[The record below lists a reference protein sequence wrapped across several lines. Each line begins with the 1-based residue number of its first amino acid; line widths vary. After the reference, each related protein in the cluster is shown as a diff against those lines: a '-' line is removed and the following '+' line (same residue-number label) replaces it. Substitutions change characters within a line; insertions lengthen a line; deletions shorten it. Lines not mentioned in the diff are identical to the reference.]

1 MKIDNDFFFTF
12 QDSDLKIAVPKRYYS
27 VVSDGFR
34 CKMGVRPM
42 DVLVGGADSQGTPE
56 KITTFE
62 NLGDERR
69 IGISVGESLLMLI
82 TADETRYR
90 AGDVIKLEVRGDKT
104 HLFDLE
110 TGARIK
116 EK

>member
-1 MKIDNDFFFTF
+1 
-12 QDSDLKIAVPKRYYS
+12 
-27 VVSDGFR
+27 
-34 CKMGVRPM
+34 
-42 DVLVGGADSQGTPE
+42 
-56 KITTFE
+56 
-62 NLGDERR
+62 
-69 IGISVGESLLMLI
+69 MLI
-82 TADETRYR
+82 TSDETRYH

>member
-1 MKIDNDFFFTF
+1 M
-12 QDSDLKIAVPKRYYS
+12 
-27 VVSDGFR
+27 
-34 CKMGVRPM
+34 
-42 DVLVGGADSQGTPE
+42 
-56 KITTFE
+56 
-62 NLGDERR
+62 
-69 IGISVGESLLMLI
+69 GESLLMLI
-82 TADETRYR
+82 TSDETRYH